1 METEKENKLSF
12 LDVEIILE
20 QGKFTTAIYRK
31 PTFSGVYSNFES
43 FLHWV
48 YIFGVVYTLVY
59 RCFCICSNW
68 TQFHTELISL
78 KGKIQKN
85 TYTKNFGGKC
95 FKTHLVKENVPTVEK
110 KRVCSLRFHT

>member
-20 QGKFTTAIYRK
+20 QGKFTTAFYRK
-31 PTFSGVYSNFES
+31 PTFSGVYSNF
-43 FLHWV
+43 
-48 YIFGVVYTLVY
+48 
-59 RCFCICSNW
+59 
-68 TQFHTELISL
+68 ELISL

-85 TYTKNFGGKC
+85 TYTENFVDKC

-110 KRVCSLRFHT
+110 KRVCSLPFHT